1 MPFLEIVTFD
11 WNMFSTSQT
20 QVIVEIHFPRTDIS
34 DFSSFGFSLWGHT
47 LSLGGNVCGR
57 MFHVFIVEGVNLC
70 PRNVDSFSDCS
81 HVRLKNRAGTRCRLN
96 WHLSGK
102 MKHSCVQLFFTF
114 LILVCL
120 HCIQDKHLSALQEN
134 ILVLLFHLSTFPLWQ
149 MDRRFWDLGA
159 QVFLLGFE
167 WQLGSFVIF
176 IEGELVA
183 LLNRYYQ

>member
-47 LSLGGNVCGR
+47 LSLGGNVSGH

-114 LILVCL
+114 LNLAFLFVCTASK
-120 HCIQDKHLSALQEN
+120 IN
-134 ILVLLFHLSTFPLWQ
+134 ISQLYKKTSWFYFSTFPLFHFDKWTEGSGTWVHKSS
-149 MDRRFWDLGA
+149 FLGLNGSLA
-159 QVFLLGFE
+159 RLSFL
-167 WQLGSFVIF
+167 
-176 IEGELVA
+176 
-183 LLNRYYQ
+183 

>member
-1 MPFLEIVTFD
+1 MGEVKHIFEICLALLKLKLKLRYIFHGL
-11 WNMFSTSQT
+11 
-20 QVIVEIHFPRTDIS
+20 IYPI
-34 DFSSFGFSLWGHT
+34 FSSVGFSLWGHT
-47 LSLGGNVCGR
+47 LSLGGNVCGH

-114 LILVCL
+114 LNLAFLFVCTASK
-120 HCIQDKHLSALQEN
+120 IN
-134 ILVLLFHLSTFPLWQ
+134 ISQLYKKTSWFYFSTFPLWQ